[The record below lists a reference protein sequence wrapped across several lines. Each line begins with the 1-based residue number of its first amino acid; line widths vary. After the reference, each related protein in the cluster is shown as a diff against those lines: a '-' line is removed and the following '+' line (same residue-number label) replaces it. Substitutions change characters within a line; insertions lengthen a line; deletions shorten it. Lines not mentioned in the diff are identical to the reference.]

1 MENIWGIKISRIALP
16 EEKLSLQ
23 EWFQKLGVSS
33 LYQDKELIYNA
44 TTLNNQYNFSKLK
57 TNKKWVN
64 KHRCLI
70 T

>member
-1 MENIWGIKISRIALP
+1 MENIWGIKISKITLP
-16 EEKLSLQ
+16 EEKLSEQ

-57 TNKKWVN
+57 TNKK
-64 KHRCLI
+64 
-70 T
+70 